1 MSHRRLKLLLLL
13 CGVLLFAVVYWA
25 ASPGEPTYRGRRI
38 SVWLENYPRYK
49 QLNWRESEAAIRAAG
64 TNGIP
69 YIFREFRRRDSFTE
83 TMRARLWFNGPT
95 WVKRLVG
102 PPKSRFDV
110 SYASEVFTAIGPES
124 IPALIDALRDGN
136 DHVRTAAIRA
146 LGEFGP
152 RAKDAIPALTNLL
165 AQAQS
170 QRRGARLYFITNSI
184 ARISSG
190 GVAKTRA
197 E

>member
-1 MSHRRLKLLLLL
+1 
-13 CGVLLFAVVYWA
+13 
-25 ASPGEPTYRGRRI
+25 
-38 SVWLENYPRYK
+38 VWLEDYPHFK
-49 QLNWRESEAAIRAAG
+49 QLDWRESEAAIRAAG

-69 YIFREFRRRDSFTE
+69 YIFREFRRRDSFTKS
-83 TMRARLWFNGPT
+83 MRTRLWFNGPT

-110 SYASEVFTAIGPES
+110 SYAPEVFSAIGPAS
-124 IPALIDALRDGN
+124 IPALIAALGDEN
-136 DHVRTAAIRA
+136 EQVRIAAIKA

-170 QRRGARLYFITNSI
+170 RLAADANTNFLAQWPERHLASTIKSSI
-184 ARISSG
+184 ARIDSESTP
-190 GVAKTRA
+190 KPPSN
-197 E
+197 